1 MAASMTTLLL
11 ACGAL
16 ARDVI
21 ELCDKYGWDARVM
34 ALPPQLHNR
43 PERIPEEVR
52 RKIEALQDEFER
64 VMVVYGDC
72 GTGGDLDRTLK
83 RLGVERIEGPHCYE
97 QYAGGDQFSE
107 LMEQE
112 PGSFFLTDFL
122 VQSFD
127 RLVMEGLGI
136 DRNPELKQV
145 YFGNYGRVVYLQQR
159 PDSALL
165 RRAHAAAGRLGLPL
179 EVRRTGFGKLEQRL
193 RRRMLEDRGQGEI
206 EAIRADGQ
214 AREANKGRNHG
225 DNFNII

>member
-1 MAASMTTLLL
+1 MTTLLL

-21 ELCDKYGWDARVM
+21 DLCDKYGWDARVM

-43 PERIPEEVR
+43 PERIPQEVR
-52 RKIEALQDEFER
+52 CKIEALQDEFER

-72 GTGGDLDRTLK
+72 GTGGDLDRALE

-97 QYAGGDQFSE
+97 QYAGSDPFSE
-107 LMEQE
+107 MMEQE
-112 PGSFFLTDFL
+112 PGTFFLTDFL

-145 YFGNYGRVVYLQQR
+145 YFRNYSRVVYLQQR
-159 PDSALL
+159 RDEALL
-165 RRAHAAAGRLGLPL
+165 GRAHAAARRLGLPL
-179 EVRRTGFGKLEQRL
+179 EVRGTGFGELETRL
-193 RRRMLEDRGQGEI
+193 RRRMLVDRGQGGTEPLRFGGG
-206 EAIRADGQ
+206 ERGTK
-214 AREANKGRNHG
+214 KGRNDG
-225 DNFNII
+225 DNTDIIEE